1 MQGYHTHVEM
11 YRDNTDRRNIQ
22 KKVGAMPEKN
32 GRSDQSFTQN
42 KTKTEKGKDDS
53 GTRDLQ

>member
-11 YRDNTDRRNIQ
+11 FRDTTERRNIQ
-22 KKVGAMPEKN
+22 KKVGVMPEKN
-32 GRSDQSFTQN
+32 GRSDQPFSQN
-42 KTKTEKGKDDS
+42 KTKTEKGKDAS